1 MKRILQ
7 ILIILGLILAFTACN
22 HDQLEVDNHLKEIP
36 EGYVAVSFQAQI
48 PAMTEVQT
56 RAVDPDGLDIHNMK
70 LFCFNSYGIFITVEY
85 ATLSNQN
92 DQNNTGQYDAIIPSE
107 TTYIHF
113 VANQNIGQYDLSH
126 FAGKH
131 EDEVLSAMEGASGMM
146 IYWARFV
153 KNKTSE
159 DDIKKQLQDL
169 NNSGGIT
176 LIRNQAKVSIK
187 DDNWDTTHF
196 TITGFRTTNIYA
208 YGTVAPFESGVENGF
223 PTSFPH
229 DFVTLPKNTA
239 KLSDIIDV
247 NTAKADYIFEHENTL
262 EDPVSVIIK
271 GRNSESSDELYYR
284 VLLLDQRTGEPLK
297 VLRNH
302 HYSINI
308 VGKLSYGQKTFQE
321 ALIAPATNNVWVA
334 VDDWVNHISDGTNS
348 LGVEET
354 HIVLNA
360 SEYAGKTY
368 TFDYN
373 ATAKPDIDWMDGNN
387 VAEQDVEFT
396 YNNEGG
402 TITVDLL
409 DMESSVNQ
417 QSGTLILKMGQM
429 YRKVNITVVRTMN
442 FVPSWVSS
450 NVYTDAGEN
459 ITLKFTIPED
469 CPEGL
474 FPFPVMVS
482 VNDLDVRAASG
493 MSLPVRT
500 PGEVDWYGADNGLG
514 YKYEYL
520 VEKPGVHRLYFS
532 TELPHNAS
540 DTEDITLEAEFF
552 TTLTKKVNFTGTQHQ
567 ITLPVY
573 NATSREWGFQR
584 YYGGDNPE
592 SSYQNDEYIY
602 YLLAPQKKGAEVKF
616 QVDLN
621 TRADNGTLTAKN
633 ANINDEFLLFSKT
646 LDLQSGTGYNFGA
659 NNGVIDASSSSTS
672 NSNGRTILFYP
683 DVQNVQTFTISTK
696 TNKAKSA
703 DVVRLSSNK
712 NTSNSAKNQS
722 SVLYTGD
729 EYRSAIF
736 ELANY
741 HPFGFAAQISVNHGT
756 AQGTWGVNNV
766 YTSDNIGLF
775 VEPVDN
781 IELTYEPNQNVSIAF
796 DVTSFVGSDGK
807 EVDPFGQEFEIYI
820 DAPMLELGNLE
831 GTPFK
836 DKIKKDPNKDGRF
849 IYTVSSDR
857 AAEKIGSIDALSS
870 GVVRERKSIPFIK
883 KGVTVVGDI
892 VLSSDEEE
900 VVFYKKIFK
909 VTTTPMT
916 GTIQYRETASSTLN
930 NVPKDAFVAFIRTA
944 TNSRIGVMTITADGQ
959 YSLNLRSEYVFNW
972 TDKIELDYK
981 VGTDVYEYTTTLE
994 ELFKNKDVVLT
1005 KAVGTTTP

>member
-1 MKRILQ
+1 MNRQHIFQNLMMVLMGIVLLFSSCQ
-7 ILIILGLILAFTACN
+7 ENDLPVTTTEQ
-22 HDQLEVDNHLKEIP
+22 DVP
-36 EGYVAVSFQAQI
+36 EGYVAVSFKAQI
-48 PAMTEVQT
+48 PDMTEVHT
-56 RAVDPDGLDIHNMK
+56 RGVDPDGLDIHNMK
-70 LFCFNSYGIFITVEY
+70 LFCFNTYGLFITVAY
-85 ATLSNQN
+85 ATELDANN
-92 DQNNTGQYDAIIPSE
+92 DTHQGTFDAVIPSE
-107 TTYIHF
+107 TEVIHF
-113 VANQNIGQYDLSH
+113 VANQNIGQYDLST
-126 FAGKH
+126 FAGMS
-131 EDEVLSAMEGASGMM
+131 EAEVLSAMEGGSGMM
-146 IYWARFV
+146 IYWGRFK
-153 KNKTSE
+153 KNGDS
-159 DDIKKQLQDL
+159 DIKTQLQAMT
-169 NNSGGIT
+169 NGVT
-176 LIRNQAKVSIK
+176 LYRNQAKVSINEN
-187 DDNWDTTHF
+187 DNWENEHF
-196 TITGFRTTNIYA
+196 KVTGFRTTNIHA
-208 YGTVAPFESGVENGF
+208 YGTVAPYSTTSSFEF
-223 PTSFPH
+223 SFPH
-229 DFVTLPKNTA
+229 NFVTLPANDA

-262 EDPVSVIIK
+262 DDPVSVIIRGSNK
-271 GRNSESSDELYYR
+271 TGNNRSELYYR
-284 VLLLDQRTGEPLK
+284 VLLQDNNGELLK
-297 VLRNH
+297 ILRNH
-302 HYSINI
+302 HYQINI
-308 VGKLSYGQKTFQE
+308 VGPLSYGQDTFEE
-321 ALIAPATNNVWVA
+321 ALQAPATNNVWVA
-334 VDDWVNHISDGTNS
+334 VDDWVNEISYDNNT

-360 SEYAGKTY
+360 LDYAGKNY
-368 TFDYN
+368 TFSYN
-373 ATAKPDIDWMDGNN
+373 ATIDPTVSWMDGNN
-387 VAEQDVEFT
+387 VAEQTITKDHSA
-396 YNNEGG
+396 G
-402 TITVDLL
+402 TITVKLL
-409 DMESSVNQ
+409 PMASSVNQ
-417 QSGTLILKMGQM
+417 QSGTLMLKMGQM

-592 SSYQNDEYIY
+592 STYQDDEYIY
-602 YLLAPQKKGAEVKF
+602 YLMVPQKRGAEVQF
-616 QVDLN
+616 AIDLDTRNNGNLVD
-621 TRADNGTLTAKN
+621 KN
-633 ANINDEFLLFSKT
+633 ATLNDEFLLFSKT
-646 LDLQSGTGYNFGA
+646 LDLQSGTGYDFGA

-683 DVQNVQTFTISTK
+683 NDTRPSTFTIKAK

-703 DVVRLSSNK
+703 DVVRISSNK
-712 NTSNSAKNQS
+712 RTSNSAKNQS
-722 SVLYTGD
+722 SGLYTGD

-741 HPFGFAAQISVNHGT
+741 RPFGFEAQVKYNNQTI
-756 AQGTWGVNNV
+756 GTWGNNNTYV
-766 YTSDNIGLF
+766 TDYESTH
-775 VEPVDN
+775 VEPIDN
-781 IELTYEPNQNVSIAF
+781 VTFTYEPNQNVEISF
-796 DVTSFVGSDGK
+796 DLKTFVGAGGK
-807 EVDPFGQEFEIYI
+807 TVSPFGSAFEIYI
-820 DAPMLELGNLE
+820 DAPMLELGSTTLPIVADQN
-831 GTPFK
+831 
-836 DKIKKDPNKDGRF
+836 KKGRF
-849 IYTVSSDR
+849 IYTVS
-857 AAEKIGSIDALSS
+857 ADASS
-870 GVVRERKSIPFIK
+870 GRVNIPFVK
-883 KGVTVVGDI
+883 KGITVVGDI

-900 VVFYKKIFK
+900 VVFYKKTFK

-916 GTIQYRETASSTLN
+916 GTIQYRETASNTLK